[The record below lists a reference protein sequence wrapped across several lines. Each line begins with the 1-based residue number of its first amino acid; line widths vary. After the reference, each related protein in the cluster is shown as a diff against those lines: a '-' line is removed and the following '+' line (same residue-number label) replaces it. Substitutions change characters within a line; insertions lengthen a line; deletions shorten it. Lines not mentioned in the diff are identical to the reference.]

1 MNKDEE
7 QFPKAIPTLSDI
19 LNSDKKP
26 KPTKTGIPNLKES
39 LDDK

>member
-7 QFPKAIPTLSDI
+7 QFPKAIPTLADI

-26 KPTKTGIPNLKES
+26 KLTKTGIPNLKEI